1 MQHVVYY
8 KSILATF
15 KQTVLHKEIKT
26 IHQNNKKWLID
37 KTQLLYKI
45 KSNSIQYCSEQFSLK
60 KYNWPIK
67 NVVLSYF
74 TDKVRKEENNYD
86 SQWTGIAKKIMLPY
100 GRGKVIGTHHPP
112 DQPKT

>member
-15 KQTVLHKEIKT
+15 KQTVPHKEIKT

-45 KSNSIQYCSEQFSLK
+45 KSNSIPYCSEQFSLK

-86 SQWTGIAKKIMLPY
+86 SEQVLLKRLCSLKDV
-100 GRGKVIGTHHPP
+100 GRS
-112 DQPKT
+112 

>member
-15 KQTVLHKEIKT
+15 KQTVPHKEIKT

-45 KSNSIQYCSEQFSLK
+45 KSNSIPYCSEQFSLK

-86 SQWTGIAKKIMLPY
+86 SQWTGIAKKIMFP
-100 GRGKVIGTHHPP
+100 
-112 DQPKT
+112 